1 MIQFWLPK
9 TASWTFLGTFWGG
22 PGPSNRNSG
31 GSFLNVRFGFPSRP
45 PFFTP
50 TCLESVPKG
59 GLLGVSW
66 SFYVYKNWSKNALRG
81 PYAAQR
87 WVSIVSLPFV
97 AAAGWTSTA
106 NVRGALCLLH
116 APCAISIA
124 NSKKNENIGD
134 TNLKVDFF
142 LGAAVSRE
150 RLQ

>member
-1 MIQFWLPK
+1 M
-9 TASWTFLGTFWGG
+9 ASKNGILDVLGDLLGG
-22 PGPSNRNSG
+22 PGALKSKFRRVL
-31 GSFLNVRFGFPSRP
+31 FERP
-45 PFFTP
+45 IWLPVQTPFFTP

-66 SFYVYKNWSKNALRG
+66 TFYVYKNWSKNALRG

>member
-1 MIQFWLPK
+1 M
-9 TASWTFLGTFWGG
+9 
-22 PGPSNRNSG
+22 
-31 GSFLNVRFGFPSRP
+31 
-45 PFFTP
+45 
-50 TCLESVPKG
+50 
-59 GLLGVSW
+59 
-66 SFYVYKNWSKNALRG
+66 LRG

-124 NSKKNENIGD
+124 NSKKENIGD
-134 TNLKVDFF
+134 TNLKGNLF

>member
-1 MIQFWLPK
+1 MDV
-9 TASWTFLGTFWGG
+9 LGDLLGG
-22 PGPSNRNSG
+22 PGALKSK
-31 GSFLNVRFGFPSRP
+31 FGRVLFERP
-45 PFFTP
+45 IWLPVQTP
-50 TCLESVPKG
+50 LFHPNLPRKCPQRGASWRLLE
-59 GLLGVSW
+59 LLCVQKLVKKCAQAS
-66 SFYVYKNWSKNALRG
+66 LRG

-116 APCAISIA
+116 APCAINIA
-124 NSKKNENIGD
+124 NSKT
-134 TNLKVDFF
+134 TNLKVDLF

>member
-1 MIQFWLPK
+1 M
-9 TASWTFLGTFWGG
+9 
-22 PGPSNRNSG
+22 
-31 GSFLNVRFGFPSRP
+31 
-45 PFFTP
+45 
-50 TCLESVPKG
+50 
-59 GLLGVSW
+59 
-66 SFYVYKNWSKNALRG
+66 YKNWSKNALRG

-150 RLQ
+150 RLQEIMI